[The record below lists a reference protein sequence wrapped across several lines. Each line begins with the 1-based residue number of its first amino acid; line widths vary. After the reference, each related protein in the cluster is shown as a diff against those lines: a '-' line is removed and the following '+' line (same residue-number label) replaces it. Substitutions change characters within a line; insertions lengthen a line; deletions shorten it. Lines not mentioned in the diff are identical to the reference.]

1 MQLNKEMK
9 WNMDNHDN
17 NTIYLDIDNLFGGQ
31 IKVTE
36 LNEDELENYSKSY
49 SDFIADKSSS
59 NEKEK

>member
-1 MQLNKEMK
+1 
-9 WNMDNHDN
+9 MDNRDN
-17 NTIYLDIDNLFGGQ
+17 NTIYLDINNLFGGQ

-36 LNEDELENYSKSY
+36 LNEDELEDYSKSY

>member
-1 MQLNKEMK
+1 
-9 WNMDNHDN
+9 MDNHDD
-17 NTIYLDIDNLFGGQ
+17 NTIYLDINNLFGGQ

-36 LNEDELENYSKSY
+36 LNEDELEDYSKSY